1 MAGDGVM
8 DWVQRFI
15 ALVTLLAGS
24 FAGPTERAPEGAAQD
39 TRAIPVQVY
48 FSRRPE
54 ADENW
59 TAVFPVQRYAP
70 DLRVATFALN
80 SLVAG
85 PTRDEQAMGYFS
97 ELGGMLTGP
106 SHCYGQDFRVSIADG
121 LATVQFCRDVTSAGV
136 GQDARTRV
144 QIEATLL
151 QFPTV
156 QRVRLLTLDGHCLF
170 DQSGQDLCLTR

>member
-1 MAGDGVM
+1 M
-8 DWVQRFI
+8 DWVRSFI
-15 ALVTLLAGS
+15 ALVTLLAGGL
-24 FAGPTERAPEGAAQD
+24 AGPAERVPEQATLDSG
-39 TRAIPVQVY
+39 AIPVQVY
-48 FSRRPE
+48 FSKRPE

-85 PTRDEQAMGYFS
+85 PSPDEQAMGYFS
-97 ELGGMLTGP
+97 ELGGMLAGP
-106 SHCYGQDFRVSIADG
+106 SRCYGQDFRISIANG
-121 LATVQFCRDVTSAGV
+121 LATVQFCREVTSAGV

-144 QIEATLL
+144 QIEATLP

-156 QRVRLLTLDGHCLF
+156 QRVRLLTVDGHCLF
-170 DQSGQDLCLTR
+170 DQSGQNLCLTR